1 MYIKNIL
8 IRTVVMLSIAS
19 SQYYQVG
26 DQVQNFGSLI
36 CMNGNGNDIWTHEEY
51 GANKVI
57 FLSIFATW

>member
-1 MYIKNIL
+1 MKNIL
-8 IRTVVMLSIAS
+8 ISALVMLSIAT

-26 DQVQNFGSLI
+26 DQVQNFGSPI
-36 CMNGNGNDIWTHEEY
+36 CMNGNGNDIWTYEEY

>member
-1 MYIKNIL
+1 MYIKSIL
-8 IRTVVMLSIAS
+8 IRTIVMLSIAS

-26 DQVQNFGSLI
+26 DQVQNFGSPI
-36 CMNGNGNDIWTHEEY
+36 CINGSGNDIWNYEEY